1 MFIYQ
6 GTDLEIKLVGFSSAK
21 ILNPNQKL
29 TEKVG
34 SVINFVILFK
44 KPFYV
49 APEIINGNYS
59 FKSDVWACGVVLF
72 MLLSGCMNY
81 IDKFNL

>member
-6 GTDLEIKLVGFSSAK
+6 GSDLEIKLVGFSSAK

-29 TEKVG
+29 KEKVG
-34 SVINFVILFK
+34 SVINLVIYGK

-59 FKSDVWACGVVLF
+59 FKADILACGVVLF
-72 MLLSGCMNY
+72 MLLSGCMN
-81 IDKFNL
+81 FHR